1 MLLFLER
8 TYMNV
13 TGAAKVND
21 IETLKNAF
29 IRGTCIDQVD
39 KYYKTP
45 LMIACLEGHIEMV
58 KFLIEQK

>member
-1 MLLFLER
+1 
-8 TYMNV
+8 MNV

-29 IRGTCIDQVD
+29 LRGTGVDQRD

-58 KFLIEQK
+58 KFLIEHK